1 MGISQW
7 KAYGKK
13 YGYWKYFLEK
23 WLPDMFK
30 ITRIDIVMDDDEFKN
45 GSNYCRDQFIS
56 NAKED
61 NVNL

>member
-1 MGISQW
+1 MIKQKQEVPMGISQW

-30 ITRIDIVMDDDEFKN
+30 II
-45 GSNYCRDQFIS
+45 
-56 NAKED
+56 
-61 NVNL
+61 